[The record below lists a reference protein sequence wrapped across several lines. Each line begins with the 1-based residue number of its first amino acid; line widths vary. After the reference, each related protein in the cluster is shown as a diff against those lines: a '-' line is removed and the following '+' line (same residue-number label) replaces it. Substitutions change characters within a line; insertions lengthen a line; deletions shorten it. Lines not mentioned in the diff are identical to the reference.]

1 MATKTTLF
9 RTAPSNSSWTLLSP
23 HTAIRA
29 LTSQSDHNA
38 PLLVL
43 ILHPA
48 TDGTHG
54 MLVIMYIDIYIYN
67 YMLQHG
73 LSPPPLPWWLVG
85 VMFVVRPLRFPS
97 IRSLGGS
104 SLQVCNSVWSQ
115 QFRSTVYPFF
125 LAGLLQPQQSRQL
138 IRLEA
143 YSIFPPDQS
152 QPTVNLFFLAGLLQ
166 PSTVY

>member
-1 MATKTTLF
+1 
-9 RTAPSNSSWTLLSP
+9 
-23 HTAIRA
+23 
-29 LTSQSDHNA
+29 
-38 PLLVL
+38 
-43 ILHPA
+43 
-48 TDGTHG
+48 
-54 MLVIMYIDIYIYN
+54 
-67 YMLQHG
+67 MLQHG
-73 LSPPPLPWWLVG
+73 LSPPPLPWWHVG
-85 VMFVVRPLRFPS
+85 VMLVVQPLRFLS

-115 QFRSTVYPFF
+115 QSRPTVYPFF